1 MRIFKAFT
9 AALALLTAAATS
21 IVIAAEAAQVQPNIL
36 LIVADDLGFTDLGSF
51 GGEIHTPNL
60 NRLAAQGLRLTNF
73 HTLPTCAPTRAVL
86 LTGTDNH
93 IAGLGSQLNSPKQAG
108 QPGYEGHLNNRVV
121 TAAEILGAAGYRTY
135 MAGKWHL
142 GHEVEHYPARRG
154 FQETFALLPGGAGHF
169 SETVAL
175 HPAEPVQYSRNGK
188 TVDTLPENFYSTR
201 AYTNHL
207 MSWLERDVDS
217 QSPFFAYLAYT
228 APHDPLHAPQAYI
241 DKYKGLYDEGY
252 EVLREKRFNALKTSG
267 VLPTSVPLPAWPR
280 IIPRWSSLSAEEK
293 ALSSRNMEVYA
304 AMIDYMDEQIGR
316 VFELLKQQGKLDNTL
331 VVFMSDNGPNGL
343 PSSTYPTHTAEYH
356 AQFDNSLQNLGRPGS
371 FTSLKAG
378 WATASS
384 AVLSRFKGFITE
396 GGIRTPAIVK
406 APGAQ
411 PVVSINRDYIH
422 VADWLPTFLELA
434 GVTHPSA
441 ADDTLVPLRGSSLAP
456 LLLGQTTKFGGSSS
470 RGFEVHGSRA
480 MFNRQWKA
488 TQTLPP
494 MGSGEWLL
502 FDIHNDPAESINL
515 AHAEREKLAEMIVEH
530 EIYEQE
536 VGVVYDALPIVK
548 PIHDA
553 LLILQWLIVAA
564 IIGAIF
570 LPRQQMPAAR
580 SGYALLKI
588 ACLIGLFSPYFNLA
602 GWALIAL
609 LLSEVL
615 VKPLRRINGPKLWLP
630 LSSCFMLLCV
640 LIIKSGYLI
649 ALML

>member
-1 MRIFKAFT
+1 MRLLKAFS
-9 AALALLTAAATS
+9 AVLALLVGTS
-21 IVIAAEAAQVQPNIL
+21 AFAEDDSAQVQPNIL
-36 LIVADDLGFTDLGSF
+36 LIVADDMGYTDLGSF
-51 GGEIHTPNL
+51 GGEINTPNL

-121 TAAEILGAAGYRTY
+121 TAAEVLGASGYRTY

-142 GHEVEHYPARRG
+142 GHEVSQRPASRG

-169 SETVAL
+169 TEAVAL
-175 HPAEPVQYSRNGK
+175 HPAEPVEYSRNGK
-188 TVDTLPENFYSTR
+188 AVDTLPEDFYSTR
-201 AYTNHL
+201 AYTNYL

-217 QSPFFAYLAYT
+217 RSPFFAYLAYT

-241 DKYKGLYDEGY
+241 DKYKGHYDEGY
-252 EVLREKRFNALKTSG
+252 EVLREQRFNALKTAG
-267 VLPTSVPLPAWPR
+267 VLPSHVPLPAWPR

-293 ALSSRNMEVYA
+293 MFSRRNMEVYA

-316 VFELLKQQGKLDNTL
+316 VFELLQQQGRLDNTL

-371 FTSLKAG
+371 FTSLNAG

-384 AVLSRFKGFITE
+384 AALSRFKGFITE

-411 PVVSINRDYIH
+411 PVVSINHDYIH
-422 VADWLPTFLELA
+422 VADWLPTFLDLA

-441 ADDTLVPLRGSSLAP
+441 VDDTLAPLRGSSLAA
-456 LLLGQTTKFGGSSS
+456 LLLGQTTRFGGSKS
-470 RGFEVHGSRA
+470 RGFEVHGARA
-480 MFNRQWKA
+480 LFKARWKA

-502 FDIHNDPAESINL
+502 FDIHNDPSESINL
-515 AHAEREKLAEMIVEH
+515 AHAEREKLAELIAEH

-536 VGVVYDALPIVK
+536 VGVVYDVLPIVK
-548 PIHDA
+548 PIHTA
-553 LLILQWLIVAA
+553 LKILQWLIVSA
-564 IIGAIF
+564 IIGSIF
-570 LPRQQMPAAR
+570 LQRQQVSATR
-580 SGYALLKI
+580 VGFDLLKI
-588 ACLIGLFSPYFNLA
+588 VCLIGIFSSYFNFS
-602 GWALIAL
+602 GWTLIAL
-609 LLSEVL
+609 ILTQAL
-615 VKPLRRINGPKLWLP
+615 VTRLKRVNGSNLWLP
-630 LSSCFMLLCV
+630 LFTCLMLLSV
-640 LIIKSGYLI
+640 LLIKSGYLI